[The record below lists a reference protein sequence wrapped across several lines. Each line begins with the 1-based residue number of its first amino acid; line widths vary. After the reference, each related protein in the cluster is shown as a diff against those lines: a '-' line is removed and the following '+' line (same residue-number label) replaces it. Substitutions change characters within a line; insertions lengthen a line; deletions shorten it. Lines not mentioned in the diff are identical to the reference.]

1 MTERAES
8 GSVKSPDDGSCE
20 PRHSTQRILRTIYY
34 YQTKQKMT
42 NAKRIL
48 VVAGSDSSGGA

>member
-20 PRHSTQRILRTIYY
+20 PRHLTQRILRTIY

-48 VVAGSDSSGGA
+48 VVAGSDSSGCA

>member
-20 PRHSTQRILRTIYY
+20 PRHLTQRILRTIY